1 MKVEKKMKK
10 EKLIEEIKELKKEKK
25 AVILAHNYQPDEV
38 QEIADFVGD
47 SLELSRKAAEVEAD
61 IIVFCGVHFMAETA
75 KILAPQKKVLMPD
88 LRARCPMADMLTGKD
103 LRWMKEQNP
112 GRKVVAY
119 VNTTAE
125 VKAETDVCCT
135 SANAVKVVNSLPD
148 EEIIFVPDRNLAD
161 YVAKKTGK
169 KLIVWDGCCPIH
181 EKIRVKDIEEQKR
194 LHPEA
199 EVWAHPECRPEVLE
213 KVDRILST
221 GQMIKEAPKSLA
233 REIIVATEVGIL
245 HRLRKENPDK
255 KFYPAQEKAVCRNM
269 KKTNLEKIY
278 QALLKEKPEVM
289 VEREVAERAKE
300 AINQMVR
307 YV

>member
-1 MKVEKKMKK
+1 MKK
-10 EKLIEEIKELKKEKK
+10 EKLVEEIIRVKKEKK
-25 AVILAHNYQPDEV
+25 AIILAHNYQPDEV

-47 SLELSRKAAEVEAD
+47 SLELSRKAAEVEAE

-75 KILAPQKKVLMPD
+75 KILAPSKKVLLPD
-88 LRARCPMADMLTGKD
+88 IKARCPMADRLSGKD

-148 EEIIFVPDRNLAD
+148 EEIIFVPDRNLAS
-161 YVAKKTGK
+161 YVMNQTGK
-169 KLIVWDGCCPIH
+169 RLIVWDGCCPIH
-181 EKIRVKDIEEQKR
+181 EGIRVKDIEEQKR

-221 GQMIKEAPKSLA
+221 GQMRRESPKSGA
-233 REIIVATEVGIL
+233 KAIIIATEVGL
-245 HRLRKENPDK
+245 LYQLRKENPDK
-255 KFYPAQEKAVCRNM
+255 KFYAAREKAVCQNM
-269 KKTNLEKIY
+269 KRINLKKVY
-278 QALLKEKPEVM
+278 KALLREKPEIIL
-289 VEREVAERAKE
+289 EESLAQKAKE
-300 AINQMVR
+300 AISRMVQII
-307 YV
+307 